1 MSVSSTA
8 STSSLP
14 DMQSPKQLGEGKFIS
29 DILCLRVARQL
40 RKCRKMFHCT
50 RNWTKYNTSCC
61 LHFLVLVVVRNIPRV
76 AS

>member
-14 DMQSPKQLGEGKFIS
+14 DMQSPKQLSEGKFIS

-40 RKCRKMFHCT
+40 RNVEKCFT
-50 RNWTKYNTSCC
+50 
-61 LHFLVLVVVRNIPRV
+61 V
-76 AS
+76 